1 MAELKI
7 KADTGAGTVSFKGPN
22 ATTDNAAVQL
32 TLPVDDGTAN
42 QYLKTDGSG
51 ALSWA
56 SVSSTPEGEAI
67 LSTTNSNEASTKFL
81 RADGDGTCSWQIPPA
96 ATATSGTDNFTISD
110 GNLIIATAGHGIDF
124 SATADAD
131 SGGETISNID
141 EVLDDYEEGRW
152 TPTLK
157 YSGAANCTYNDYS
170 PKGRYVKVGQL
181 VFVSGYIAL
190 TAKGSDNGSG
200 YLEIHGLPFNSDGYA
215 NPDRPAYS
223 GVISYWNNFSS
234 VKNLG
239 IIWGNNADKCYLSGG
254 DGSAGLLQYGS
265 LTDTSWFGFS
275 LTYRANA

>member
-22 ATTDNAAVQL
+22 ATTDNAAIQL
-32 TLPVDDGTAN
+32 TLPQNDGDAS
-42 QYLKTDGSG
+42 QYLQTDGSG

-56 SVSSTPEGEAI
+56 TVSSTPEGTAI
-67 LSTTNSNEASTKFL
+67 KSTGETGTTKFL
-81 RADGDGTCSWQIPPA
+81 RVDGDNTCSWQVPPA

-200 YLEIHGLPFNSDGYA
+200 YLEIHGLPFNSDQYA
-215 NPDRPAYS
+215 QPDRPAYS
-223 GVISYWNNFSS
+223 GLSAYWGNFSS

-239 IIWGNNADKCYLSGG
+239 IVWGNNNDKCYICGG
-254 DGSAGLLQYGS
+254 DGESTLQQYGI
-265 LTDTSWFGFS
+265 LTDTSWLAFS
-275 LTYRANA
+275 LTYRAGA